1 MPVCGWE
8 TRTWASR
15 QANRRHPQRGRFR
28 GGGYLRRSGHGPMLG
43 NIRDPGAE
51 GGQGEGD
58 RHEEAAKEG
67 LARRKSV
74 EAARPRAVEAQGR
87 QGLIID

>member
-1 MPVCGWE
+1 
-8 TRTWASR
+8 
-15 QANRRHPQRGRFR
+15 
-28 GGGYLRRSGHGPMLG
+28 MLG